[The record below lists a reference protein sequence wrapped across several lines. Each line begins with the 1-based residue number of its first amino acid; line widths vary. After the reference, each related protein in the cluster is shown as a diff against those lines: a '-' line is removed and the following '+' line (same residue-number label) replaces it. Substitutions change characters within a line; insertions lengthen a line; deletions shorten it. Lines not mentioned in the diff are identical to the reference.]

1 MYSTKDYL
9 AADPW
14 VAVINRINE
23 VYLTDLTP
31 YTATLKSMVSLGGT
45 RTQIEV
51 DARRSIDPNNTQP
64 EVTRENYVYDR
75 LDLASFFVGPAIKQ
89 LSDFALPTNT
99 FKVLAAIGELN
110 DIVFTLND
118 FVHVQYDEYQ
128 RVYTLTASPKSLRFV
143 GSVQFE
149 LVNTTKQL
157 LANVGDK
164 LELITAN
171 PRPLGSVDGKIVS
184 QFTTS
189 GFDFTHEREFIK
201 DLSSAS
207 VWPSGRKLAAILND
221 VTTYPF
227 VCSTEVVDWNIAG
240 EVISGEARLSVL
252 YNGIVLPRYSPRK
265 DIQQVCVLRVSGL
278 ANNMSGYLLL
288 HYN

>member
-31 YTATLKSMVSLGGT
+31 YTATLKSMTSLGGT

-51 DARRSIDPNNTQP
+51 DAHRSIDPNNTQP
-64 EVTRENYVYDR
+64 EVTRETYVYDR

-89 LSDFALPTNT
+89 LSGFALPTNT
-99 FKVLAAIGELN
+99 FKVLAEIAELN
-110 DIVFTLND
+110 NIVFTLND

-128 RVYTLTASPKSLRFV
+128 HVYTLTASPKSLRFV

-157 LANVGDK
+157 LTNVGNKVEFTEANV
-164 LELITAN
+164 
-171 PRPLGSVDGKIVS
+171 RPIGNVDGKIIG
-184 QFTTS
+184 QYTTS
-189 GFDFTHEREFIK
+189 GFDFTDEREFIK
-201 DLSSAS
+201 ELSAKS

-227 VCSTEVVDWNIAG
+227 VCSAEASDWNIAG
-240 EVISGEARLSVL
+240 EVISGEARLTVV

-265 DIQQVCVLRVSGL
+265 DIQRVCVLRVSAL
-278 ANNMSGYLLL
+278 ANNLSGYLLL